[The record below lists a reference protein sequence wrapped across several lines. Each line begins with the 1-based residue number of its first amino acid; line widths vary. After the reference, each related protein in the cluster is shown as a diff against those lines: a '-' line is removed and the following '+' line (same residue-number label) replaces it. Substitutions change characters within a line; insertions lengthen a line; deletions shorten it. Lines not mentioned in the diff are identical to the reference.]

1 MEASSS
7 AHHWA
12 RKLTALGLQPRIISA
27 QLAEPYRLEGRSGK
41 NDANDAAAI
50 CEAAS
55 RPSMR
60 FVPVKSVEQQS
71 MQCVHRLREGFK
83 EERTGCINRI
93 RGLLAEFGVVVAQ
106 SPKALREAL
115 PDALEDA
122 DNEMNGLA
130 RLAIER
136 AADHWRELEEHIA
149 WCDERIAQHGRDNA
163 TVKHAAQLIGIGPV
177 TASAMTS
184 AVGDF
189 NQFKNA
195 YFGPT

>member
-1 MEASSS
+1 
-7 AHHWA
+7 
-12 RKLTALGLQPRIISA
+12 
-27 QLAEPYRLEGRSGK
+27 
-41 NDANDAAAI
+41 
-50 CEAAS
+50 
-55 RPSMR
+55 MR

-93 RGLLAEFGVVVAQ
+93 RGLLSEFGVVVAE

-136 AADHWRELEEHIA
+136 AAEQWRELEEHSPGA
-149 WCDERIAQHGRDNA
+149 
-163 TVKHAAQLIGIGPV
+163 
-177 TASAMTS
+177 TS
-184 AVGDF
+184 ASRSTG
-189 NQFKNA
+189 A
-195 YFGPT
+195 TTPR